1 MNSVYQMTFLFTK
14 CYTSWLEGGSIA
26 LEYRYTLFALKSVKN
41 IHKAQSSRNERKSF
55 SLAENA
61 QKIPS
66 DFSYSKKYSCNLTP
80 NAKVCLTT

>member
-1 MNSVYQMTFLFTK
+1 MNSVYQMTL

-26 LEYRYTLFALKSVKN
+26 LEYRYPLFALKSVKN

-55 SLAENA
+55 SAENA
-61 QKIPS
+61 QKISS

>member
-1 MNSVYQMTFLFTK
+1 MNSVYQMTL

-61 QKIPS
+61 QKIRQILVTV
-66 DFSYSKKYSCNLTP
+66 KNIL
-80 NAKVCLTT
+80 VI

>member
-1 MNSVYQMTFLFTK
+1 MTFLVTK
-14 CYTSWLEGGSIA
+14 CCTSWLEGGSIA
-26 LEYRYTLFALKSVKN
+26 LEYRYPLFALKSVKN
-41 IHKAQSSRNERKSF
+41 IHKVQSSRNDRKSF

-80 NAKVCLTT
+80 NAKVCLTA